1 MRIEYKILEAL
12 NDRKEDLKNL
22 DRSEDAIIKLSENL
36 TSIIIVQELILKH
49 LYDETN
55 R

>member
-1 MRIEYKILEAL
+1 MKIEHKILAAL

-22 DRSEDAIIKLSENL
+22 DRNIETIIKLSENL
-36 TSIIIVQELILKH
+36 TSIIIVQKLILKH

>member
-1 MRIEYKILEAL
+1 MKIENKILEAL

-36 TSIIIVQELILKH
+36 TSIIIIQDIILK
-49 LYDETN
+49 TK
-55 R
+55 

>member
-36 TSIIIVQELILKH
+36 TSIIIIQNIILK
-49 LYDETN
+49 TK
-55 R
+55 

>member
-22 DRSEDAIIKLSENL
+22 DRNIETIIKLSENL
-36 TSIIIVQELILKH
+36 TNIIIVQELILKH
-49 LYDETN
+49 LKNETD
-55 R
+55 